1 MAFKK
6 GESGNPNG
14 RPKGV
19 PNKTGRE
26 LKEVVKALID
36 REMDSIDN
44 YLSQLDPKERLD
56 VVVKLMPYV
65 LPRQTEITGD
75 NEGRRLIIKLEKD
88 GDSH

>member
-36 REMDSIDN
+36 REMNSIDN

-56 VVVKLMPYV
+56 VIVKLMPYV

-75 NEGRRLIIKLEKD
+75 NEGRTLTIKIEGD
-88 GDSH
+88 GSDS